1 MAKEVGAV
9 PGKQE
14 VDPSSAAEAAAAAR
28 QTIAQKIKRL
38 ASAVEGEDDAKV
50 IVLLA
55 NAYASLAAEPPR
67 MRA

>member
-1 MAKEVGAV
+1 VKEVGTV

-14 VDPSSAAEAAAAAR
+14 IDSTTAAEAAAAAR

-38 ASAVEGEDDAKV
+38 ASAVQGEEDAKV

-67 MRA
+67 MRT